1 MKLAGFGGPGWEIT
15 LCFHSCS
22 LSANLIYLKLFS
34 LEMKGGI
41 SSSSCPAVL
50 GGELRFCSWRM
61 NCCTAPRLSFPT

>member
-34 LEMKGGI
+34 LEMKGVFPPAPALLCWVG
-41 SSSSCPAVL
+41 SSGSAP
-50 GGELRFCSWRM
+50 GE
-61 NCCTAPRLSFPT
+61 